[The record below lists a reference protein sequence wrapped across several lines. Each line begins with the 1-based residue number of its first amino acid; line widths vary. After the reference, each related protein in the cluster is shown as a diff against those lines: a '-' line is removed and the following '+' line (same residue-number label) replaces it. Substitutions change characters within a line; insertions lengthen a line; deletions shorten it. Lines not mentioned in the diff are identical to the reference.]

1 MNSFLAVSN
10 LGFSY
15 GRKRTLDDVNFSVTK
30 GETVALLGA
39 NGAGKTTL
47 LKICAG
53 LLPLEIGEVRF
64 HGRPLSDYPR
74 RDIAQKIA
82 LVPQEVQV
90 SFHFTVQQLVEQ
102 GRTPHLPSLF
112 SGLRQSDRAVVKEA
126 MDCADV
132 GHLRNRSFN
141 DLSGGERQ
149 RVKIALAI
157 AQQPELLLL
166 DEPTQHLDIGRQAE
180 VFNVLRRLNESGVTI
195 ISAIHDLESA
205 RAQFASGILLRPD
218 SSALCGPIASVL
230 TPAAIREA
238 FGVSFNERHASQSA
252 DELASREH
260 FQKTNGAQI

>member
-1 MNSFLAVSN
+1 MKSLLAISN
-10 LGFSY
+10 LSFSY
-15 GRKRTLDDVNFSVTK
+15 GHKRILDAVNFSVDK
-30 GETVALLGA
+30 AETVALLGA

-47 LKICAG
+47 LKVCAG
-53 LLPLEIGEVRF
+53 LLAPDIGEIRF
-64 HGRPLSDYPR
+64 RGRPLSDYPR
-74 RDIAQKIA
+74 RDVAQKIA

-112 SGLRQSDRAVVKEA
+112 AGLRQNDRAVVREA

-180 VFNVLRRLNESGVTI
+180 VFGVLRRLNESGVTI
-195 ISAIHDLESA
+195 IAAIHDLESA
-205 RAQFASGILLRPD
+205 RAQFASGILLCPD
-218 SSALCGPIASVL
+218 SSAVCGPIANVL
-230 TPAAIREA
+230 TAKLIREA
-238 FGVSFNERHASQSA
+238 FGVSLSERDDDQSTG
-252 DELASREH
+252 ELACRTQL
-260 FQKTNGAQI
+260 QKIRS

>member
-1 MNSFLAVSN
+1 MKSLLAISN
-10 LGFSY
+10 LSFSY
-15 GRKRTLDDVNFSVTK
+15 GHKRILDAVNFSVDK
-30 GETVALLGA
+30 AETVALLGA

-47 LKICAG
+47 LKVCAG
-53 LLPLEIGEVRF
+53 LLAPDIGEIRF
-64 HGRPLSDYPR
+64 RGRPLSDYPR
-74 RDIAQKIA
+74 RDVAQKIA

-112 SGLRQSDRAVVKEA
+112 AGLRQNDRAVVREA

-180 VFNVLRRLNESGVTI
+180 VFGVLRRLNESGVTI
-195 ISAIHDLESA
+195 IAAIHDLESA
-205 RAQFASGILLRPD
+205 RAQFASGILLCPD
-218 SSALCGPIASVL
+218 SSAVCGPIANVL
-230 TPAAIREA
+230 TAKLIREA
-238 FGVSFNERHASQSA
+238 FGVSLSERDDDQSTG
-252 DELASREH
+252 ELACRTH
-260 FQKTNGAQI
+260 LQKIRS

>member
-1 MNSFLAVSN
+1 MNPLLAVSN
-10 LGFSY
+10 LSFSY
-15 GRKRTLDDVNFSVTK
+15 GRKRILDGVSFSIHK
-30 GETVALLGA
+30 AGTVALLGA

-53 LLPLEIGEVRF
+53 LLAHATGEIRF
-64 HGRPLSDYPR
+64 HGRPLSDYSR
-74 RDIAQKIA
+74 RDVAQKIA

-112 SGLRQSDRAVVKEA
+112 AGLRQSDKAVVKEA
-126 MDCADV
+126 MDCADI

-180 VFNVLRRLNESGVTI
+180 VFSVLRRLNESGVTI
-195 ISAIHDLESA
+195 IAAVHDLESA
-205 RAQFASGILLRPD
+205 RAQFASGILLLPD
-218 SSALCGPIASVL
+218 SSALCGPIAGVL
-230 TPAAIREA
+230 TPASIQEA
-238 FGVSFNERHASQSA
+238 FGVSFSERHQDQSTG
-252 DELASREH
+252 ELASGNTSEI
-260 FQKTNGAQI
+260 NGAQI

>member
-1 MNSFLAVSN
+1 MNSLLAVSN
-10 LGFSY
+10 LSFSY
-15 GRKRTLDDVNFSVTK
+15 GRKRILDAVNFSVDK
-30 GETVALLGA
+30 AETVALLGA

-47 LKICAG
+47 LKVCAG
-53 LLPLEIGEVRF
+53 LLAPDIGEIRF
-64 HGRPLSDYPR
+64 HGCPLSNYPR
-74 RDIAQKIA
+74 RDVAQKIA

-112 SGLRQSDRAVVKEA
+112 AGLRQNDRAVVREA

-180 VFNVLRRLNESGVTI
+180 VFGVLRRLNESGVTI
-195 ISAIHDLESA
+195 IAAIHDLESA
-205 RAQFASGILLRPD
+205 RAQFASGILLCPD
-218 SSALCGPIASVL
+218 SSAVCGPIANVL
-230 TPAAIREA
+230 TAKLIREA
-238 FGVSFNERHASQSA
+238 FGVSLSERDDDQSTG
-252 DELASREH
+252 ELAYRAQL
-260 FQKTNGAQI
+260 QKIRS

>member
-10 LGFSY
+10 LSFSY
-15 GRKRTLDDVNFSVTK
+15 GRKRTLNDVNFSVNNR
-30 GETVALLGA
+30 ETVALLGA

-53 LLPLEIGEVRF
+53 LLPPEIGEVRF
-64 HGRPLSDYPR
+64 HGRLLSDYPR
-74 RDIAQKIA
+74 RDVAKKIA

-112 SGLRQSDRAVVKEA
+112 SGLRQNDRAVVQEA

-180 VFNVLRRLNESGVTI
+180 VFSILRCLNESGVTI
-195 ISAIHDLESA
+195 VAAVHDLESA
-205 RAQFASGILLRPD
+205 RTQFASGILLRPD
-218 SSALCGPIASVL
+218 SSALCGPINNVL
-230 TPAAIREA
+230 TPISIREA
-238 FGVSFNERHASQSA
+238 FGISLNERHAGQST
-252 DELASREH
+252 DEFASREH
-260 FQKTNGAQI
+260 LQKTNGAQI

>member
-1 MNSFLAVSN
+1 MNSLLAVSN
-10 LGFSY
+10 LSFSY
-15 GRKRTLDDVNFSVTK
+15 GRKRILDAVNFSVDK
-30 GETVALLGA
+30 AETVALLGA

-47 LKICAG
+47 LKVCAG
-53 LLPLEIGEVRF
+53 LLAPDIGEIRF

-74 RDIAQKIA
+74 RDVAQKIA

-112 SGLRQSDRAVVKEA
+112 AGLRQTDRAVVREA

-180 VFNVLRRLNESGVTI
+180 VFGILRRLNESGVTI
-195 ISAIHDLESA
+195 IAAVHDLESA
-205 RAQFASGILLRPD
+205 RAHFASGILLCPD
-218 SSALCGPIASVL
+218 SSAVCGPIASVL
-230 TPAAIREA
+230 TANLIREA
-238 FGVSFNERHASQSA
+238 FGVSLGERDDDQSA
-252 DELASREH
+252 GELVYPAH
-260 FQKTNGAQI
+260 LQKIRR

>member
-1 MNSFLAVSN
+1 MRPLLAGSN
-10 LGFSY
+10 LSFSY
-15 GRKRTLDDVNFSVTK
+15 GPKRILADINFSTTK
-30 GETVALLGA
+30 ADTVALLGA

-53 LLPLEIGEVRF
+53 LLSPDDGEIRF
-64 HGRPLSDYPR
+64 HDRPLADYTR
-74 RDIAQKIA
+74 RDVAQKIA

-112 SGLRQSDRAVVKEA
+112 SGLRHSDRAIVKEA

-180 VFNVLRRLNESGVTI
+180 VFSVLRRLNKSGVTI
-195 ISAIHDLESA
+195 VAAIHDLESA
-205 RAQFASGILLRPD
+205 RAQFASGILLQPH

-230 TPAAIREA
+230 TPTSIREA
-238 FGVSFNERHASQSA
+238 FGVSFREHREDQPAGA
-252 DELASREH
+252 LASSGH
-260 FQKTNGAQI
+260 VQKTTGEQI

>member
-1 MNSFLAVSN
+1 MKPLVAGSN
-10 LGFSY
+10 LSFSY
-15 GRKRTLDDVNFSVTK
+15 GPKRILADVNFSINK
-30 GETVALLGA
+30 ADTVALLGA

-53 LLPLEIGEVRF
+53 LLSPNSGEIRF
-64 HGRPLSDYPR
+64 HDRPLSGYTR
-74 RDIAQKIA
+74 RAVAQKIA
-82 LVPQEVQV
+82 LVPQEVQI

-112 SGLRQSDRAVVKEA
+112 SGLRQSDRTVIKEA

-132 GHLRNRSFN
+132 SHLRNRSFN

-180 VFNVLRRLNESGVTI
+180 VFNVLRRLNDSGVTI
-195 ISAIHDLESA
+195 VAAVHDLESA
-205 RAQFASGILLRPD
+205 REQFASGILLQPN
-218 SSALCGPIASVL
+218 SSASCGPISSVL
-230 TPAAIREA
+230 TPTSIRET
-238 FGVSFNERHASQSA
+238 FGVSF
-252 DELASREH
+252 REH
-260 FQKTNGAQI
+260 HEDQASGAFASPGHIQKVNGEQR

>member
-1 MNSFLAVSN
+1 MNPLLAISN
-10 LGFSY
+10 LSFAY
-15 GRKRTLDDVNFSVTK
+15 GHKRILDGVNFSVHK
-30 GETVALLGA
+30 AETVALLGA

-53 LLPLEIGEVRF
+53 LISNITGEIRF
-64 HGRPLSDYPR
+64 HGRPLSDYSR
-74 RDIAQKIA
+74 RDVARKIA

-112 SGLRQSDRAVVKEA
+112 AGLRQSDKAVVKEA
-126 MDCADV
+126 MDCADIA
-132 GHLRNRSFN
+132 HLRNRSFN

-180 VFNVLRRLNESGVTI
+180 VFSVLRRLNESGVTI
-195 ISAIHDLESA
+195 IAAVHDLESA

-218 SSALCGPIASVL
+218 SSALCGPIAGVL
-230 TPAAIREA
+230 TPASIREA
-238 FGVSFNERHASQSA
+238 FGVSFSEPHQEQSTGK
-252 DELASREH
+252 LASGNTSEI
-260 FQKTNGAQI
+260 NGAQI